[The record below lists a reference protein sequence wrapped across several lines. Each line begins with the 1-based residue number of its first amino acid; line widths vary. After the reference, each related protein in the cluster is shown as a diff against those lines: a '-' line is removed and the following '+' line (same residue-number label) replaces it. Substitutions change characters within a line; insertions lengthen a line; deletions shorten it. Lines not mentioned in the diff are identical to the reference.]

1 MTSRSRL
8 RLALALTT
16 LLMLGGC
23 SVLPKPAPPQATYDL
38 GPPPGSPVKTLSP
51 TLHLKDVTAPG
62 WMDHTDMLYR
72 LAYAND
78 TRVRAYSR
86 SRWVAPPASL
96 FEQRLQAFYTVKAK
110 TGSAA
115 SSNQGTKHAVA
126 LRLERF
132 EQIFTAPKI
141 AHVELRLRASVYD
154 SDGEVVA
161 ERTFSGREPCVTPDA
176 QGGVKALSELTDR
189 IIRHL
194 LSWVTRRPWAQGG
207 RSNDSQG

>member
-1 MTSRSRL
+1 MISRSRV
-8 RLALALTT
+8 RLALALAT
-16 LLMLGGC
+16 LLVLGGC

-38 GPPPGSPVKTLSP
+38 GPPPGSPIRTLPP

-62 WMDHTDMLYR
+62 WMDNTDMLYR

-110 TGSAA
+110 SGSGG
-115 SSNQGTKHAVA
+115 STQGAGHEVA
-126 LRLERF
+126 LRLDRF

-176 QGGVKALSELTDR
+176 QGGVKALSKLSDR
-189 IIRHL
+189 IIRHF

-207 RSNDSQG
+207 QSNDSQG